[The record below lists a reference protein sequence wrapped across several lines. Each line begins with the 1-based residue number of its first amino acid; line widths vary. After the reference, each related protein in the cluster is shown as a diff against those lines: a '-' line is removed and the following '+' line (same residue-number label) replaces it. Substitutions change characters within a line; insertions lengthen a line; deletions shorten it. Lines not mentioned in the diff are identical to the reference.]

1 MHYFSLRN
9 ISVFSGMFLL
19 LFGLTTWM
27 LTSLPGSNNMACVVG
42 AYLTTGNIFINL
54 ILSVVIALS
63 VVNMVEFSG
72 VRKRYVSKS
81 GVIGTIL
88 AFLTSFCAAC
98 TLPILASLGI
108 GGLFNFIS
116 LNHAAFQMLAICM
129 CLYALY
135 SSHKKVVSECKMCLQ

>member
-1 MHYFSLRN
+1 
-9 ISVFSGMFLL
+9 
-19 LFGLTTWM
+19 M

-63 VVNMVEFSG
+63 IVNMVEFSG
-72 VRKRYVSKS
+72 VRKRFVSKS

-88 AFLTSFCAAC
+88 AFLPSFCAAC
-98 TLPILASLGI
+98 TLPILARLCI

-116 LNHAAFQMLAICM
+116 LNHGVFQMLAICM